1 MSRKTRKLIWAAPLV
16 AAIAVVGAL
25 ALFMTLTPNDAA
37 AQTSS
42 MIPGIPGNLVAT
54 GDSPT
59 SVDLT
64 WDAPTGGDTPDGYRL
79 DYSEDGA
86 VWFSLAPNHTSTA
99 YTHSGLKERQ
109 TIHYRVFAYNT
120 VGTSGVSQIAMA
132 TTKISVVPDAPENFV
147 APNNDDDGATDE
159 DRTEIVLTWE
169 APDNPDGAP
178 VTKYTIQVSSNG
190 RNYVLLKDVSP
201 KDAKC
206 ATDSE
211 CTYPHKKLLENTQR
225 WYRVYATNSVGT
237 SRASL
242 SDDGTT
248 AEGRIPTGPQ
258 NLRAGLN
265 RTGRMVLYWDPPVD
279 ATETDMRDD
288 PAGAPITGYYVQGG
302 PVDAGT
308 PATAFEDVPSG
319 AVGEDNTSRLY
330 NAGDHTSVVLT
341 TSVLSKFRKPDYD
354 GADNDADETSDNEQ
368 WGFRVAA
375 INRVV
380 ERRLG
385 GGTITVSPSP
395 AETDDLTWSTVF
407 VRVND
412 RARDY
417 PAETDTRPIVNGSRV
432 GDLKPSDDLNGDD
445 SIGDNVGDDMVE
457 RPTLTGKKVSNVNG
471 GRTSIELKWKAGRN
485 EEDTDGVNTTPFWL
499 EYSEDGI
506 DWKEIAVD
514 NNAGSAVVLK
524 YVHAGR
530 TAGTTYHYR
539 VFAEHEN
546 GDVGDPAASVRSEA
560 SLEESVTTADADTP
574 DAPNL
579 RSAEPQSEEEIM
591 LEWTSPGATG
601 SEAVGYGK
609 VTAYM
614 VEVSEDGTNWSEL
627 VVIKG
632 PKDTLTYT
640 WDGSALTSKTK
651 AGDAKITL
659 VHAGLSQGETKYY
672 RVSTVNN
679 APTNKATSVP
689 SNGLKATTDGAL
701 KADSPGGLVVKAE
714 GSSAI
719 RLLWNARAPDIA
731 AAPVTGYKIQVS
743 PLNSAGDDC
752 ASDWDD
758 LVEDTMSTTTSRDHT
773 GLMPD
778 TGRCYRVFGINDVAV
793 STGFVGYGDPYPAT
807 KDNDAIATTDAAPP
821 NTAPMAVGTIAAV
834 SVTMGQMTAAMD
846 VSSYFSD
853 ADMGDTLTYTAMS
866 NMEMYATADIPA
878 DSSMLTITGVA
889 AGTATI
895 TVTAM
900 DAAGES
906 ATQMIAVTVE
916 AANAAPMAT
925 VDPGDLLPNEVSLV
939 VGGDDEV
946 ITLTDSFTDSD
957 GDTLTYTAMSSD
969 DAIATATVSDDGAML
984 TIAAVSAGMAT
995 VTVTASDGNGGT
1007 ATHDIAVTVTVMAE
1021 RMAPANVRFDIVG
1034 SGLVNVDWEPV
1045 PGAHGY
1051 YIVAAENS
1059 VGGSVHSVA
1068 INGGDTRL
1076 GSIGGLTPGVEYLM
1090 YVGAFFTLEEYVL
1103 EYQRTIT
1110 AE

>member
-1 MSRKTRKLIWAAPLV
+1 MSRKTRKLIWSAPLV
-16 AAIAVVGAL
+16 AAIAVAGAL
-25 ALFMTLTPNDAA
+25 ALFVTLAPNDAA

-42 MIPGIPGNLVAT
+42 MVPGIPGNLVAI

-86 VWFSLAPNHTSTA
+86 VWFSLASNHTSTA

-120 VGTSGVSQIAMA
+120 IGTSGVSQIAMA
-132 TTKISVVPDAPENFV
+132 TTEISEAPDAPEDFD
-147 APNNDDDGATDE
+147 AANNIGQTVE
-159 DRTEIVLTWE
+159 DRTEIVLMWE

-178 VTKYTIQVSSNG
+178 VTKYTIRVSSNG
-190 RNYVLLKDVSP
+190 RSYGLLKEVSP
-201 KDAKC
+201 KDAGC
-206 ATDSE
+206 ATDTSCE
-211 CTYPHKKLLENTQR
+211 YTHKKLLENTPR

-237 SRASL
+237 SSASL
-242 SDDGTT
+242 SDDGMT

-258 NLRAGLN
+258 RLRAGLN

-279 ATETDMRDD
+279 ATVNTMRDA

-302 PVDAGT
+302 PVGNTGAPTDFEAA
-308 PATAFEDVPSG
+308 PAG
-319 AVGEDNTSRLY
+319 AVGETNTSRLY
-330 NAGDHTSVVLT
+330 NAGDQTSVVLT
-341 TSVLSKFRKPDYD
+341 PSVLSNFRKPDYD
-354 GADNDADETSDNEQ
+354 NDQQ

-380 ERRLG
+380 ERKLA
-385 GGTITVSPSP
+385 GGTID
-395 AETDDLTWSTVF
+395 AGDLTWSDVF
-407 VRVND
+407 LRVND
-412 RARDY
+412 QARDY
-417 PAETDTRPIVNGSRV
+417 PAETDTRPDTSV
-432 GDLKPSDDLNGDD
+432 GVIKPSDDLDGDG
-445 SIGDNVGDDMVE
+445 SITDNEDDDMVE

-485 EEDTDGVNTTPFWL
+485 EEDTNGVNETDFWL
-499 EYSEDGI
+499 EYSTDGI
-506 DWKEIAVD
+506 DWKPIAVD
-514 NNAGSAVVLK
+514 DGDSAGDPTDELM
-524 YVHAGR
+524 YVHPDR
-530 TAGTTYHYR
+530 TAGTTYYYR
-539 VFAEHEN
+539 VFAQHEN
-546 GDVGDPAASVRSEA
+546 TIVGDPTNAVRSEA

-614 VEVSEDGTNWSEL
+614 VEVSEDGTNWSDL

-640 WDGSALTSKTK
+640 WDGSELSSKVK
-651 AGDAKITL
+651 ADDDKITL
-659 VHAGLSQGETKYY
+659 VHAGLSQGETRYY

-714 GSSAI
+714 GHSAI

-807 KDNDAIATTDAAPP
+807 KDNDAIATTDEAPP
-821 NTAPMAVGTIAAV
+821 NAAPMAVGTIAAV

-866 NMEMYATADIPA
+866 DMEMYATADIPA
-878 DSSMLTITGVA
+878 DGSMLTITGVV

-895 TVTAM
+895 TVTATDSM
-900 DAAGES
+900 GAMATQEIMVTVAAEPEEVGPATGVTTGPFNEGGVIQVNWDAAPN
-906 ATQMIAVTVE
+906 ATGYIIYA
-916 AANAAPMAT
+916 
-925 VDPGDLLPNEVSLV
+925 
-939 VGGDDEV
+939 
-946 ITLTDSFTDSD
+946 
-957 GDTLTYTAMSSD
+957 
-969 DAIATATVSDDGAML
+969 
-984 TIAAVSAGMAT
+984 
-995 VTVTASDGNGGT
+995 
-1007 ATHDIAVTVTVMAE
+1007 
-1021 RMAPANVRFDIVG
+1021 
-1034 SGLVNVDWEPV
+1034 VNVDELDDANGQIV
-1045 PGAHGY
+1045 
-1051 YIVAAENS
+1051 VAAENDETAETFNLS
-1059 VGGSVHSVA
+1059 GLNV
-1068 INGGDTRL
+1068 GDTYD
-1076 GSIGGLTPGVEYLM
+1076 I
-1090 YVGAFFTLEEYVL
+1090 YVVA
-1103 EYQRTIT
+1103 T
-1110 AE
+1110 AKEMVAWPTSAEVVQVDAE